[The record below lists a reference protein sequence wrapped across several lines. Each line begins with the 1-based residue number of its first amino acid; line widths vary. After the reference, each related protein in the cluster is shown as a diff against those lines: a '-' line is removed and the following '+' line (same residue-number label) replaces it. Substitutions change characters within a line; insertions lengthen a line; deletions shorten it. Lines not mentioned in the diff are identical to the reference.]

1 MFYSFGVDF
10 RESLYFSRLGCPKKK
25 RRKICAQAYIVRLR
39 GGEWGGGG
47 KDGEGEKGGGL
58 VF

>member
-25 RRKICAQAYIVRLR
+25 RRKICAQAYIVGLR
-39 GGEWGGGG
+39 GGEWGGS
-47 KDGEGEKGGGL
+47 KDEDGENGWHI
-58 VF
+58 VI